1 MGIYVVTGAA
11 SGMGHAVVERL
22 RAESHDV
29 VTVDLRDADVT
40 ADLSTPEGRRTAAE
54 HVLERTGG
62 RLSGAVLAAGLG
74 PVPGREEV
82 IAQVNYV
89 APVELLDAWRPAL
102 AATAADAGISSKVV
116 VFGSNSAS
124 VTPGIPGS
132 LVRSYLRDRPRVRA
146 RIVRL
151 LGRNGA
157 AFTYGASKLAL
168 SRWVRVE
175 AVKPA
180 WAGAGIRLNV
190 IAPGAILTPLL
201 QAQLDG
207 PDHERIETF
216 PIPTGGYGDPSH
228 LADWVVFMLSPS
240 ADFLCGSVVYVDGG
254 TDAYFRAGAWPASS
268 GLASIPRWFLR
279 MRAFRPASAQ
289 PGSARGGGATRTARS

>member
-1 MGIYVVTGAA
+1 MPMGIYVVTGAA
-11 SGMGHAVVERL
+11 SGMGHAVVDRL
-22 RAESHDV
+22 RAEHHDV

-54 HVLERTGG
+54 EVLERTGG
-62 RLSGAVLAAGLG
+62 RLDGAVLAAGLG

-89 APVELLDAWRPAL
+89 APVELLEAWRPAL
-102 AATAADAGISSKVV
+102 ASTAADTGISSKVV

-132 LVRSYLRDRPRVRA
+132 LVRSYLRDRPRTRA

-168 SRWVRVE
+168 SRWVRGE
-175 AVKPA
+175 AVKP
-180 WAGAGIRLNV
+180 
-190 IAPGAILTPLL
+190 
-201 QAQLDG
+201 
-207 PDHERIETF
+207 
-216 PIPTGGYGDPSH
+216 
-228 LADWVVFMLSPS
+228 
-240 ADFLCGSVVYVDGG
+240 
-254 TDAYFRAGAWPASS
+254 
-268 GLASIPRWFLR
+268 
-279 MRAFRPASAQ
+279 
-289 PGSARGGGATRTARS
+289 

>member
-1 MGIYVVTGAA
+1 
-11 SGMGHAVVERL
+11 
-22 RAESHDV
+22 
-29 VTVDLRDADVT
+29 
-40 ADLSTPEGRRTAAE
+40 
-54 HVLERTGG
+54 
-62 RLSGAVLAAGLG
+62 
-74 PVPGREEV
+74 VPGREEA

-102 AATAADAGISSKVV
+102 ASAAVDSGRSSKVV

-124 VTPGIPGS
+124 VTPGIPGV
-132 LVRSYLRDRPRVRA
+132 LVRSFLRDRPRTRA
-146 RIVRL
+146 RIVGL

-168 SRWVRVE
+168 SRWVRGE

-216 PIPTGGYGDPSH
+216 PIPTGGYGEPGH
-228 LADWVVFMLSPS
+228 IADWVVFMLSPA
-240 ADFLCGSVVYVDGG
+240 ADFLCGSVIYVDGG
-254 TDAYFRAGAWPASS
+254 TDAYFRAAAWPASS
-268 GLASIPRWFLR
+268 GLATIPRWFLR
-279 MRAFRPASAQ
+279 MKAFRPADRDVSSA
-289 PGSARGGGATRTARS
+289 